1 MFTSATPAEIVKAT
15 TIHCTDFYGSNLWDL
30 GSDKAKQV
38 YNAWN
43 TTVKLAWG
51 CPQWTRTYLVQ
62 QVLCC
67 GHTSARVEILSRY
80 VKFFHSLRNSA
91 SKEVQ
96 VVARLM
102 ARDMQSTTG
111 KNLQYISEST
121 GLSTWTSPQ
130 GRLKAALAEQELEEK
145 HTPWPWRKTRR
156 Y

>member
-1 MFTSATPAEIVKAT
+1 MAVKRARFVQSAVETREMFKWAAPAKILKAAK
-15 TIHCTDFYGSNLWDL
+15 IHCTDFYGSNLWNL

-96 VVARLM
+96 VMARLM

-121 GLSTWTSPQ
+121 GLNP
-130 GRLKAALAEQELEEK
+130 GPAPRVD
-145 HTPWPWRKTRR
+145 
-156 Y
+156 